1 MITAALCLCN
11 SSPTTVQNPGGQDS
25 STELMRQRSD
35 FTVAQATGTHDT
47 RHQRGESY
55 AEKRSRSL
63 LVSPS
68 MS

>member
-1 MITAALCLCN
+1 MITVALCLCN
-11 SSPTTVQNPGGQDS
+11 ALPTTVQHPGGQDS

-35 FTVAQATGTHDT
+35 FIVAEITGTHDT
-47 RHQRGESY
+47 RHQRGENY
-55 AEKRSRSL
+55 AENRFRSL